1 MDILSV
7 ISTVFALT
15 GNLLVNYRKKVGFI
29 VWSVSNITWILYN
42 FVILSSPNWSMVI
55 MYVIYFIF
63 NVMGYILWSKGDKYE
78 K

>member
-42 FVILSSPNWSMVI
+42 FVILPSPNWSMVI